1 MIFIVLY
8 IVVAIGIIITLFIL
22 TGCAVHSVNCIDKD
36 KETVAEQTID
46 IEKKMVYH
54 DGKLVE
60 THCYIK
66 IGE

>member
-1 MIFIVLY
+1 MIFIGLY

-36 KETVAEQTID
+36 KETAIKQTID

-54 DGKLVE
+54 DGKLIE
-60 THCYIK
+60 THRYIK
-66 IGE
+66 RGE